1 MTKIHIAIITLL
13 FSTLSISCSKS
24 SSKAGD
30 GTNTPQGDSCSLV
43 GTWTRCSNYGGS
55 SGRVSIVATEN
66 QIHEVI
72 ENFNTVEDC
81 QGTPDQ
87 TMDFDA
93 GYVLGSIGQST
104 FVTGGTDADITPNVD
119 LFGCGANMPAYTV
132 IKFSEDCGEFQPAQ
146 TAPSCDASQ
155 RGTSL
160 DPQPFLK
167 Q

>member
-1 MTKIHIAIITLL
+1 MTNIQIAIVTLL
-13 FSTLSISCSKS
+13 LSTFSISCSKS
-24 SSKAGD
+24 SSKSRD
-30 GTNTPQGDSCSLV
+30 GINNPQGESCSLV

-55 SGRVSIVATEN
+55 SGRVSIVASEN

-87 TMDFDA
+87 TLEFDA
-93 GYVLGSIGQST
+93 GYVLGIFGQSS
-104 FVTGGTDADITPNVD
+104 FVAGGTNADITPNVD

-132 IKFSEDCGEFQPAQ
+132 LKFSEDCGEFQSAQ